1 MGRTSSPLRA
11 STRRGSA
18 MTIDDIL
25 SQLGSRMGLP
35 DLRLDE
41 GRACQLIFD
50 GRVAVDIELVF
61 LHSTVGIVRPEGR
74 EVVFQHL
81 LEANL
86 FGRGTGGAVLSVDGQ
101 RYEILLHRS
110 LQTRQI
116 DFSDF
121 VDALEQFIQY
131 ASHWMER
138 LAQSHGAAPPSAA
151 PLNAGGSTA
160 LRG

>member
-1 MGRTSSPLRA
+1 
-11 STRRGSA
+11 

-50 GRVAVDIELVF
+50 GRVAVDIEAPPDEGGLVF
-61 LHSTVGIVRPEGR
+61 LHSTVGIVRPEGH
-74 EVVFQHL
+74 EALFQQL

-101 RYEILLHRS
+101 RCEILLHRS
-110 LQTRQI
+110 LQIRQI

-121 VDALEQFIQY
+121 ADALEQFIQY

>member
-1 MGRTSSPLRA
+1 MPMTVEDLL
-11 STRRGSA
+11 SA
-18 MTIDDIL
+18 
-25 SQLGSRMGLP
+25 LGARMGLP
-35 DLRLDE
+35 DLQLDE
-41 GRACQLIFD
+41 SRSCQLLFD
-50 GRVAVDIELVF
+50 GHLAVDIEAPVDQGGIVF

-74 EVVFQHL
+74 EALFQQL